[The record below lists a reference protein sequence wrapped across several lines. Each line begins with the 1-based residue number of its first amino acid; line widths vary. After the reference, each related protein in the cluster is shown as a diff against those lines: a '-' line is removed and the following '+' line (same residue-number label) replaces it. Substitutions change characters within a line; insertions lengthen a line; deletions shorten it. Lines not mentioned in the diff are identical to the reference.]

1 MKTRIIAAAVLV
13 PVFFC
18 ILFVFPPIILT
29 FTLCIICPVAAYEL
43 LNAAKINKNK
53 RVLVYSIIAAALTPF
68 AVFLSTLAVPFT
80 LMMLFTLVLTIFFF
94 LFCFLFVEFFLTF
107 KSTNPKTIE
116 KRLKLL
122 HIPVVLCAGILI
134 PLCLSALI
142 SLKTMPYGH
151 LFVLLPVISAVFTD
165 SGAYFVGVFMGKN
178 KAFPTI
184 SPNKTVEGCIG
195 GIIIGTLAVVIYGTI
210 LENSTPLNII
220 IPATAMYGFI
230 GAIVTE
236 LGDLL
241 FSLIKRKCGIKDY
254 GKLIP
259 GHGGIL
265 DRLDSMVLCAPVMY
279 LLVTFVPAIIL

>member
-1 MKTRIIAAAVLV
+1 MKTRIIAAAVLI

-18 ILFVFPPIILT
+18 VLFIFPPIILALV
-29 FTLCIICPVAAYEL
+29 LCIICPIAAYEL
-43 LNAAKINKNK
+43 LNAAKISKNK
-53 RVLVYSIIAAALTPF
+53 RVLVYSIIAAAFTPF

-80 LMMLFTLVLTIFFF
+80 LMMLTTLVLTVFFF
-94 LFCFLFVEFFLTF
+94 LFSFLFVEFFLTY
-107 KSTNPKTIE
+107 KSTNPKTVE

-122 HIPVVLCAGILI
+122 HIPIVLCAGIFI

-142 SLKTMPYGH
+142 NLKSMPYGH
-151 LFVLLPVISAVFTD
+151 LLVLLPVVSTVFTD

-184 SPNKTVEGCIG
+184 SPNKTVEGFIG
-195 GIIIGTLAVVIYGTI
+195 GIIIGTLAVVIYGAI
-210 LENSTPLNII
+210 LESSTPLNII
-220 IPATAMYGFI
+220 IPAIAVYGFI

-265 DRLDSMVLCAPVMY
+265 DRLDSMVLCAPIMY
-279 LLVTFVPAIIL
+279 LLVISIPALIF